1 MKNLEGRNMAKSP
14 TDSALA
20 GVRVLDLTQFEAG
33 TSVTQSLAW
42 MGAEVIKIENPR
54 GGEQGRY
61 ASTNVKGLD
70 SHYFLFLNAN
80 KKSVTL
86 NLKDEEGK
94 EILRQLIRRCDV
106 MIENFTPGLIESLG
120 FGWPEVRAINEKIVF
135 AQIKGFGKGS
145 PFEAYRSFDMIAQAT
160 GGVMSITGDPT
171 GRPIK
176 PGPTLGD
183 TGTGLHATIGILAAL
198 MQRHRTGLGQHV
210 TVAMQDAM
218 VNFCRIAYAAQ
229 ERDGFACN
237 RAGNQVVLGTTAPSE
252 AFQCAGEGPNDYCYV
267 YSSRANNNQWEALLR
282 VIGREDLIG
291 DARFSSPQFRADHA
305 SDVNGVVAPWMR
317 KHNKHEAMRLLAEAG
332 VPAGAVLDTM
342 EISDEP
348 SMRARGVFVSVDHPT
363 RGTYQMPGWPVY
375 MSESPVEV
383 QAAPL
388 LSAHTGD
395 VLNELLGFDPDRIN
409 ALRAA
414 GTI

>member
-1 MKNLEGRNMAKSP
+1 MGNDL
-14 TDSALA
+14 ALA

-42 MGAEVIKIENPR
+42 MGAEVIKIENPK

-86 NLKDEEGK
+86 NLKDQAGK
-94 EILRQLIRRCDV
+94 EILRELIRRCDV
-106 MIENFTPGLIESLG
+106 MIENFTPGLIESMG
-120 FGWPEVRAINEKIVF
+120 FGWPEVQRINERIVF

-145 PFEAYRSFDMIAQAT
+145 PYEKYRSFDMIAQAT
-160 GGVMSITGDPT
+160 GGVMSITGDRD

-198 MQRHRTGLGQHV
+198 MQRHRTGRGQHV
-210 TVAMQDAM
+210 AVAMQDAM

-252 AFQCAGEGPNDYCYV
+252 AFRCAGDGPNDYCYV
-267 YSSRANNNQWEALLR
+267 YSSRANNHQWEALLR
-282 VIGREDLIG
+282 VVGREDLVG
-291 DARFSSPQFRADHA
+291 DERFSSPQFRADHA
-305 SDVNGVVAPWMR
+305 AAVNEIVAPWMR
-317 KHNKHEAMRLLAEAG
+317 KHDKHEAMRLLAEAG

-342 EISDEP
+342 EISDDP
-348 SMRARGVFVSVDHPT
+348 SMHERGIFVNVEHPS
-363 RGTYQMPGWPVY
+363 RGQYQMPGWPVH
-375 MSESPVEV
+375 MSESPVQVE
-383 QAAPL
+383 AAPI
-388 LSAHTGD
+388 LSAHTREILGG
-395 VLNELLGFDPDRIN
+395 LLGFDEPKID
-409 ALRAA
+409 ALQKA